1 MITVGTSVSTTNCE
15 GTNRRNFL
23 RVGSLAIGG
32 LTLPELLRSR
42 AQGATAGGLDASGK
56 PASTPVKD
64 TSIVLLWLSGG
75 PTHVETFDPK
85 MTAPSEYRSTVGAIE
100 TSVPGIQIGGLLPG
114 IAKQADKMAFVRS
127 FAHRNSGHGG
137 GTHFVMTGYDN
148 RGSDQGMAA
157 NKPSYGSITAKYRG
171 ASHAGTGV
179 PTYIRLGGINA
190 DGPAFLGK
198 GSAPFETSGTA
209 KNNMSQILSDTR
221 MADRRSLLAGLDRLN
236 RQVDNSGLMAGFDA
250 YEQQA
255 YGLIMGGAKTAFDVN
270 SEPKRLRDQYGDGLG
285 LQMLQA
291 RRLCEAGCGFVTIN
305 YGGWDMHGN
314 IANSMKQRGPA
325 LDRAVSAFV
334 ADVAERGLSEK
345 ICLIVTGE
353 FGRTPR
359 VNRNAGR
366 DHWAPLSTLALA
378 GGGLRM
384 GQVVGESTAKAEV
397 PQSKPIGPQDLMA
410 TIFHVLGMPQDLHF
424 QDTFGRPVPMIDGGR
439 PIAELV

>member
-1 MITVGTSVSTTNCE
+1 MITVESSVSTRNCQ

-32 LTLPELLRSR
+32 LTLPDLLRAR
-42 AQGATAGGLDASGK
+42 AQAATAGALDSSGK
-56 PASTPVKD
+56 PASGIAKD

-85 MTAPSEYRSTVGAIE
+85 MTAPSEYRSAVGAID

-114 IAKQADKMAFVRS
+114 IAKNADKMAFVRS

-148 RGSDQGMAA
+148 RGSDQGMPAV
-157 NKPSYGSITAKYRG
+157 KPSYGSIAAKFRG
-171 ASHAGTGV
+171 PSNARTGV
-179 PTYIRLGGINA
+179 PTYVRLSSINA

-198 GSAPFETSGTA
+198 AHAPFETSGTA
-209 KNNMSQILSDTR
+209 KNNMSQQLSDTR
-221 MADRRSLLAGLDRLN
+221 MSDRRSLLAGLDRIN

-255 YGLIMGGAKTAFDVN
+255 YSLIMGGAKTAFDVN
-270 SEPKRLRDQYGDGLG
+270 SEPKRLRDRYGDGLG
-285 LQMLQA
+285 LQLLQA
-291 RRLCEAGCGFVTIN
+291 RRLCEAGCGFVTVN
-305 YGGWDMHGN
+305 FGGWDMHGN
-314 IANSMKQRGPA
+314 IVNSMRQRGPA
-325 LDRAVSAFV
+325 LDRAVAAFV
-334 ADVAERGLSEK
+334 SDVAERGLSEK
-345 ICLIVTGE
+345 ICLVITGE

-359 VNRNAGR
+359 INRNAGR
-366 DHWAPLSTLALA
+366 DHWAPLSTLAFA

-384 GQVVGESTAKAEV
+384 GQTVGESTAKAEV
-397 PQSKPIGPQDLMA
+397 PQSTPIGPQDLMA
-410 TIFHVLGMPQDLHF
+410 TLFHVLGLPQDLHF
-424 QDTFGRPVPMIDGGR
+424 QDTSGRPVPMINGGR